1 MIKNVLCC
9 CTILFSAF
17 CVAQKNKSILD
28 SLEKIAAKQG
38 DTNLV
43 KTYNELT
50 WEYRNV
56 DQRKA
61 IEFGNKALD
70 LGSRLQFNKG
80 VAQAYNDMGI
90 IYFDQG
96 NFDKA
101 LALYAKAF
109 DIRKKQND
117 VKGMGVLYNKIG
129 IIFQKQGNFDKALD
143 NQQKA
148 LSLFEQVKFETGISY
163 SLNNI
168 GIVHQ
173 NMGNFDEALRFQE
186 KSIAIK
192 QQLGDNY
199 GLAGSYINVGNIY
212 LVKKDFPK
220 TEAYYAKGEAISRKI
235 GDKEYLS
242 NALNNF
248 AGYYVKTNQLP
259 KALQYVTESYSIRQ
273 SMNDDKGQVSCL
285 ANLGDILT
293 RQKKYDSAGII
304 LTRALEIAGSSI
316 ACRPEIPKI
325 YKQFAGL
332 YEAKGDLGKALR
344 MQQKYSELNDSLYTD
359 DLKTTFAELQT
370 KYETAKKEQTIQQQQ
385 FEITKKNFLI
395 AAILGLL
402 LLGSLLAFSYYK
414 RNRLKQEK
422 KLQAEIIRQQDL
434 ATKAIIEAEEKERK
448 RIAGDLHDGVGQMMS
463 AAKMNLSG
471 FESRL
476 QLDNEKDKKAF
487 ENIIALVDESCKEVR
502 NVSHNM
508 MPNALLKSGL
518 SNAVKEFISK
528 IDHSVLKVNLHTEG
542 LNERLDSDV
551 ETVLYRVIQECVNNV
566 IKHSG
571 ANMLDIALIKDA
583 DGIAA
588 TIDDNGRGFNVK
600 EKDKFEGIG
609 LKNIITRIK
618 YLKGTVDFDSAP
630 TKGTLVAIH
639 VPLK

>member
-422 KLQAEIIRQQDL
+422 KLQAEIIRQQNL